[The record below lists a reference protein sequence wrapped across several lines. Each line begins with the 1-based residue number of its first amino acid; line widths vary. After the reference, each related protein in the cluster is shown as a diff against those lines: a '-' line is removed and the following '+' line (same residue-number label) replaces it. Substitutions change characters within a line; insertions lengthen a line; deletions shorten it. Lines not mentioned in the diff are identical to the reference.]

1 MDVYGRPNNVKMAEK
16 TVVEL
21 LRDMESQEGHK
32 PDLEW
37 LGKWAK
43 PAGRLNPLSRG
54 LGAFSRLSRGQLA
67 SFAYLIA
74 AAIRYAKRALEEQQ
88 DVGYERA
95 TNLPALDKG
104 AQTGVSVQLVTVLTG
119 DHQPNA
125 SLVVVATAAVGIG
138 PWLETGKRL
147 VAVLAMPL

>member
-1 MDVYGRPNNVKMAEK
+1 MKMAEK

-125 SLVVVATAAVGIG
+125 SLVVVVATAAVGIG
-138 PWLETGKRL
+138 PWLEIGKKTRSCPSNASL
-147 VAVLAMPL
+147 ICFQ